1 MSPRTS
7 PFPYPSRASRNVPAV
22 TSDPATSNDRATSEE
37 PRPFATFQSEI
48 YQGGVVGTRPSIPLT
63 ASGLEE
69 RARELLSAEAFGY
82 VAGGAGSEATMA
94 ANRAALDRRRLIPR
108 HLRGVAIRSLETEL
122 LGARLAAPVLLAPIG
137 AIGIVHPDGELGIAA
152 AAHATGASF
161 ILSTVSSTPMETVAE
176 AAGAVP
182 RWFQLYWPKDP
193 ELCRSLV
200 GRAEAAGY
208 GAIVLT
214 IDTLQLAWRPRDLQH
229 GFLPFLHGDGIAN
242 YLTDPVFR
250 SHLSVPPEEDARPA
264 IQHWSEVFGN
274 PSLTW
279 TDLPFLREA
288 TSLPIVL
295 KGIQHPDDA
304 RRAIEAGVNGI
315 IVSNHGG
322 RQVDGAIG
330 SFDALPGVVE
340 AVGGRIPVLF
350 DGGIR
355 GGADALKALAVGA
368 KAVLLGR
375 PYAYALGIGGSEA
388 LTAYLRG
395 FLADLEITMG
405 LCGLKRPSEATPELL
420 TA

>member
-1 MSPRTS
+1 MTRE
-7 PFPYPSRASRNVPAV
+7 
-22 TSDPATSNDRATSEE
+22 PATSDEPAVSEE
-37 PRPFATFQSEI
+37 RPFAAFQNEI
-48 YQGGVVGTRPSIPLT
+48 YVAGVAGSRPAIPLT
-63 ASGLEE
+63 AAGLEE
-69 RARELLSAEAFGY
+69 RARELFSAEAFGY
-82 VAGGAGSEATMA
+82 VAGGAGSEATMS
-94 ANRAALDRRRLIPR
+94 ANRAALDRRTLIPR
-108 HLRGVAIRSLETEL
+108 HLTGIASRRLDTEL
-122 LGARLAAPVLLAPIG
+122 LGARLSAPVLLAPIG
-137 AIGIVHPDGELGIAA
+137 SIGIVHPEADLGIAA
-152 AAHATGASF
+152 AARKTGVSF
-161 ILSTVSSTPMETVAE
+161 ILSTVSSTPMEAVAE

-182 RWFQLYWPKDP
+182 RWFQLYWPRDP

-214 IDTLQLAWRPRDLQH
+214 IDTLQLAWRPRDLEH

-250 SHLSVPPEEDARPA
+250 SHLPVAPEEDPRPA
-264 IQHWSEVFGN
+264 IAHWAEVFGN

-279 TDLPFLREA
+279 ADLPFLREA

-304 RRAIEAGVNGI
+304 RRALEAGVDGI

-322 RQVDGAIG
+322 RQVNGAIG

-350 DGGIR
+350 DSGVRSGS
-355 GGADALKALAVGA
+355 DVLKALAVGA

-375 PYAYALGIGGSEA
+375 PYVYALGIGGSEA
-388 LTAYLRG
+388 LTAFVRG
-395 FLADLEITMG
+395 FLADLEVTMG
-405 LCGLKRPSEATPELL
+405 LCGLRSPSEATPELL

>member
-1 MSPRTS
+1 MSPRT
-7 PFPYPSRASRNVPAV
+7 V
-22 TSDPATSNDRATSEE
+22 TSEPANSKDSVLAPDE
-37 PRPFATFQSEI
+37 PGPFAAFQNEI
-48 YQGGVVGTRPSIPLT
+48 YFAGVSGARPSIPLT
-63 ASGLEE
+63 SAGLEG
-69 RARELLSAEAFGY
+69 RAREVLSDEAFGY

-94 ANRAALDRRRLIPR
+94 ANRAALDRRQLIPR
-108 HLRGVAIRSLETEL
+108 HLRGVASRSLETEL
-122 LGARLAAPVLLAPIG
+122 LGTRLAAPVLLAPIG
-137 AIGIVHPDGELGIAA
+137 AIGIVHAEGELGVAA
-152 AAHATGASF
+152 AARVTGVPF
-161 ILSTVSSTPMETVAE
+161 ILSTVSSTAMESVAE
-176 AAGAVP
+176 ASGSVP
-182 RWFQLYWPKDP
+182 RWFQLYWPRDP

-208 GAIVLT
+208 SAIVLT
-214 IDTLQLAWRPRDLQH
+214 IDTVQLSWRPRDLQH

-250 SHLSVPPEEDARPA
+250 SDLPVPPEQDARPA
-264 IQHWSEVFGN
+264 IAHWAEVFGN

-279 TDLPFLREA
+279 ADLPFLRDA
-288 TSLPIVL
+288 TSLPILL

-304 RRAIEAGVNGI
+304 RRALEAGVDGI

-330 SFDALPGVVE
+330 SFDALPGVVA
-340 AVGGRIPVLF
+340 AVGERIPVLF

-375 PYAYALGIGGSEA
+375 PYAYALGIGGSGA
-388 LTAYLRG
+388 LTAFLRG
-395 FLADLEITMG
+395 FLAELEITMG
-405 LCGLKRPSEATPELL
+405 LCGLQRPSEATPELL

>member
-1 MSPRTS
+1 M
-7 PFPYPSRASRNVPAV
+7 
-22 TSDPATSNDRATSEE
+22 TSDPAASKDPAIAADES
-37 PRPFATFQSEI
+37 PPFAAFQNEI
-48 YQGGVVGTRPSIPLT
+48 YVAGVGGTRPSIPLT
-63 ASGLEE
+63 AAGLEE

-94 ANRAALDRRRLIPR
+94 ANRAALDRRQLIPR
-108 HLRGVAIRSLETEL
+108 HLRGVASRSLETDL
-122 LGARLAAPVLLAPIG
+122 LGMRLAAPVLLAPIG
-137 AIGIVHPDGELGIAA
+137 AIGIVHAEGELGVAA
-152 AAHATGASF
+152 AARATGISF
-161 ILSTVSSTPMETVAE
+161 ILSTVSSTPMESVAE
-176 AAGAVP
+176 AAGTVP
-182 RWFQLYWPKDP
+182 RWFQLYWPRDP

-214 IDTLQLAWRPRDLQH
+214 IDTMQLAWRPRDLQH
-229 GFLPFLHGDGIAN
+229 GFLPFLRGDGIAN

-250 SHLSVPPEEDARPA
+250 SRLPVPPEHDPRPA
-264 IQHWSEVFGN
+264 IAHWAEVFGN

-279 TDLPFLREA
+279 ADLPFLREA

-295 KGIQHPDDA
+295 KGIQHPNDA
-304 RRAIEAGVNGI
+304 RRALEAGVDGI
-315 IVSNHGG
+315 VVSNHGG

-330 SFDALPGVVE
+330 SLDALTEVVE
-340 AVGGRIPVLF
+340 AIGGKIPVLF

-355 GGADALKALAVGA
+355 GGADVLKAVALGA
-368 KAVLLGR
+368 RAVLLGR

-388 LTAYLRG
+388 LTAFLRG

-405 LCGLKRPSEATPELL
+405 LCGLQRPSEATPELL